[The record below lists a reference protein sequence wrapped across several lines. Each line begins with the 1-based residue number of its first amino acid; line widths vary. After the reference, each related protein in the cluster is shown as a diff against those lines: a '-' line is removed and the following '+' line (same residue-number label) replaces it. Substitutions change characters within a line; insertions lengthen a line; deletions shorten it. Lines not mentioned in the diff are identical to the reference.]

1 MRGKGAM
8 GVLWVSLNRRGEASG
23 VSCCTADLAVFTAVE
38 KGKTE
43 GKMVMAA
50 ANSGGLGTDGMAA
63 CAGLGTECQ
72 ERHGRAPDR

>member
-1 MRGKGAM
+1 M
-8 GVLWVSLNRRGEASG
+8 
-23 VSCCTADLAVFTAVE
+23 VE

-63 CAGLGTECQ
+63 YAGLGTECQ
-72 ERHGRAPDR
+72 ERHGRAPDRRWLVSLGAEACCRDRRRGSSARRSAGVDGGR